1 LLLEEE
7 QEGGSGGFGLVAD
20 LLGFLFAVLLFLVGL
35 DKFLL
40 IGFFL
45 EFFYLFAGWVME
57 RRFILNFIDHM
68 VLLFFCLLNSVF
80 KLKFFPAVN
89 IGIQAIL
96 ILFTNQV
103 TIEIVLFL
111 FRFFLPMSILVPFT
125 AIVMIEGTEEFAAHF
140 A

>member
-1 LLLEEE
+1 M
-7 QEGGSGGFGLVAD
+7 AD

-35 DKFLL
+35 GKFLL

-45 EFFYLFAGWVME
+45 KFFELFAGWVMK
-57 RRFILNFIDHM
+57 RHFILNLIDHV
-68 VLLFFCLLNSVF
+68 VLLFLCFLNSIL
-80 KLKFFPAVN
+80 KLKFFPAIN

-96 ILFTNQV
+96 ILFINQV

-111 FRFFLPMSILVPFT
+111 IRFFLPMSILVPFT
-125 AIVMIEGTEEFAAHF
+125 AIIMIEGAEEFAAHF